1 WSTMEST
8 KVCMNAQ
15 CGSTSTSG
23 EWKRGW
29 PMRSGELASLCDKCG
44 SAYEQSIFCQVFHAE
59 ESGWREC
66 NSCDKRLHCGCIA
79 SRFMMELVDNGG
91 VTCITCAKKSGLFS
105 VRLTSH

>member
-1 WSTMEST
+1 MEST

-59 ESGWREC
+59 ESGWRE
-66 NSCDKRLHCGCIA
+66 SSSLWMHC
-79 SRFMMELVDNGG
+79 F
-91 VTCITCAKKSGLFS
+91 
-105 VRLTSH
+105 